1 MYELFIFIIISI
13 ILECGMGILYGV
25 GIGYNPI
32 IVFFASVTLNFLTIL
47 AVVVL
52 IGLLLKWKKG
62 LGDWIKRRLGR
73 GQKLIDKYGC
83 IGIIIG
89 VFILS
94 PIQLSVIGKLLC
106 MKPSRLYPS
115 LLGALFL
122 VATIYLGVALGVFK
136 FLLS

>member
-13 ILECGMGILYGV
+13 IFECGMGILYGV